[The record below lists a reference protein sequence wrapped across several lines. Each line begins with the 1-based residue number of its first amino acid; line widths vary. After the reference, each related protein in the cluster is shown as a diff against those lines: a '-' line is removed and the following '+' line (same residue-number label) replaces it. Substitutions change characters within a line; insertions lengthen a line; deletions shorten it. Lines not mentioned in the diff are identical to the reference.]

1 MIAWIGARFMWNNSF
16 FVFDFNCFNIVKN
29 EKNKINYRMLM
40 SVTSIIA
47 MILFVTVQKAN
58 GNPDSGKEFEQFY
71 FPILVFVVFMAIGF
85 VSSITLV
92 KK

>member
-1 MIAWIGARFMWNNSF
+1 MLGLALALCGII
-16 FVFDFNCFNIVKN
+16 VFLFLILIVSISSKMR
-29 EKNKINYRMLM
+29 KTRLITGLLM

-71 FPILVFVVFMAIGF
+71 FPILVFVVFIAIGF